1 MAHETALQSI
11 SLAAGA
17 DLSALQ
23 YTFVT
28 VNSSGL
34 CVAAAANSLA
44 LGVLQNNPVAGEA
57 ATVAINGETKIKL
70 GATLAPAAVVE
81 VGATGGKAAA
91 ATGAGSYVMGI
102 VTLGGADNEIGSM
115 VLKSAGPLSA

>member
-1 MAHETALQSI
+1 MAHETALTSI

-28 VNSSGL
+28 VNSSGQ

-57 ATVAINGETKIKL
+57 ATVAISGETKIKL
-70 GATLAPAAVVE
+70 GATLTPSAQVE

-91 ATGAGSYVMGI
+91 AAGTGSYVMG
-102 VTLGGADNEIGSM
+102 VLTLGGADNEIGSM
-115 VLKSAGPLSA
+115 VIRTAGPLA